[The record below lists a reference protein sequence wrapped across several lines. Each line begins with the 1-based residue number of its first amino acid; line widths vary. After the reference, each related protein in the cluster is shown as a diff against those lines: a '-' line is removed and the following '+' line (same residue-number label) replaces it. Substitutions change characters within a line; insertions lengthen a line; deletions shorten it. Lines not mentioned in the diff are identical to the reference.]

1 MISHHIGKKKMRQL
15 LSALVLSLVMGTSVY
30 ASTMNYNSQKPVSCM
45 TTEKMKM
52 LVGGQYG
59 ELPYMQGDGIAP
71 AVDGQQF
78 IKTQVI
84 VAVNLDTKTFSIVE
98 VINENLACII
108 ASGNQFK
115 FNKPPAETKTSISWE

>member
-1 MISHHIGKKKMRQL
+1 MRQL
-15 LSALVLSLVMGTSVY
+15 LSAFVLTLVMTTSVY

-45 TTEKMKM
+45 TTENMKM

-78 IKTQVI
+78 IQTQVL

-98 VINENLACII
+98 IINDNLACIV
-108 ASGNQFK
+108 ASGNEFK
-115 FNKPPAETKTSISWE
+115 FNKPPETNKTKISWEN